1 MAAEVYTKFSH
12 KLRMDNMEIR
22 QMIDKFTTFAVFER
36 EADNKQS
43 VKLWKIYEQPFKN
56 MIGIMGKFFI
66 GDRMFNTVRSL
77 EGRSNVNYV
86 SCRAYLYYTD
96 IVYNGNDTQKDK
108 ISFLMIDIEGK
119 GKVTFGEYQN
129 FWKQFL
135 AMYGQIL

>member
-66 GDRMFNTVRSL
+66 GDRMFNTVRSI

>member
-1 MAAEVYTKFSH
+1 
-12 KLRMDNMEIR
+12 
-22 QMIDKFTTFAVFER
+22 MIDKFTTFAVFER

>member
-1 MAAEVYTKFSH
+1 
-12 KLRMDNMEIR
+12 
-22 QMIDKFTTFAVFER
+22 MIDKFTTFAVFER

-135 AMYGQIL
+135 AMYGQILQTKIRYDENTADLAQ